1 MASKIGLIPPFGQ
14 QCPSWPLF
22 RHLEQQAQQQ
32 KLVNCKTL
40 VTSIL
45 QMLTIALLR
54 RWLWVRAPPNP
65 NFVSNPSFPSKTA
78 NKAVWQAIKAIQIV
92 GEIGIEE
99 WGQKRQNG
107 HENLEKEQQRATYWT
122 RWKHTGMSQEN
133 ATGYGYP

>member
-54 RWLWVRAPPNP
+54 RWLRVQVVVNP
-65 NFVSNPSFPSKTA
+65 LFSFQLVFPWAKPIAGQLSLCDSEA
-78 NKAVWQAIKAIQIV
+78 N
-92 GEIGIEE
+92 
-99 WGQKRQNG
+99 R
-107 HENLEKEQQRATYWT
+107 
-122 RWKHTGMSQEN
+122 
-133 ATGYGYP
+133 